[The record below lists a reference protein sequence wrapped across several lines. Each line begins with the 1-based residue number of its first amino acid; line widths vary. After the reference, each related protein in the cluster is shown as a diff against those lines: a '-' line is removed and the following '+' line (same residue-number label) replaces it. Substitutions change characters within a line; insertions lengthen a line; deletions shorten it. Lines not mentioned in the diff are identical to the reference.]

1 MISVIKN
8 IDLKIVWNDDLG
20 GATQKAV
27 AGVMTI
33 DENEKTVNFA
43 QAAPRPVKVRN
54 IKLYDGPLLS
64 VVKKADGTLVMHSK
78 AIDPSAV
85 EDFTTKMLQEA
96 IVVQTKINE
105 IKKG

>member
-1 MISVIKN
+1 MIKKLKN
-8 IDLKIVWNDDLG
+8 MELTVVTDDYLDVASLKAI
-20 GATQKAV
+20 
-27 AGVMTI
+27 AGMITI
-33 DENEKTVNFA
+33 DEKEKKVNFA

-64 VVKKADGTLVMHSK
+64 VVKKADGTMVMHSK

-96 IVVQTKINE
+96 IGVQTKINE
-105 IKKG
+105 LKKG

>member
-54 IKLYDGPLLS
+54 IKL
-64 VVKKADGTLVMHSK
+64 
-78 AIDPSAV
+78 
-85 EDFTTKMLQEA
+85 
-96 IVVQTKINE
+96 
-105 IKKG
+105 

>member
-1 MISVIKN
+1 MIKKLKN
-8 IDLKIVWNDDLG
+8 MELTVVTDDYLDVASLKAI
-20 GATQKAV
+20 
-27 AGVMTI
+27 AGMITI
-33 DENEKTVNFA
+33 DEKEKKVNFA

-64 VVKKADGTLVMHSK
+64 VVKKADGSMVMHSK

-96 IVVQTKINE
+96 IGVQTKINE
-105 IKKG
+105 LKKG

>member
-1 MISVIKN
+1 
-8 IDLKIVWNDDLG
+8 
-20 GATQKAV
+20 
-27 AGVMTI
+27 MTI
-33 DENEKTVNFA
+33 DEKGKKANFA

-54 IKLYDGPLLS
+54 MKLYDGQMLS

-96 IVVQTKINE
+96 IGVQTKINE

>member
-8 IDLKIVWNDDLG
+8 IDLRIVWNDDLG
-20 GATQKAV
+20 GAIQKAV

-33 DENEKTVNFA
+33 DEKGKKANFA

-64 VVKKADGTLVMHSK
+64 VVRKADGTMVMHSK
-78 AIDPSAV
+78 AIDPSTI
-85 EDFTTKMLQEA
+85 EDFATKMLQEA
-96 IVVQTKINE
+96 IGVQTKINE
-105 IKKG
+105 LKKG

>member
-64 VVKKADGTLVMHSK
+64 AWHHPNHRSK
-78 AIDPSAV
+78 RFSG
-85 EDFTTKMLQEA
+85 QCS
-96 IVVQTKINE
+96 
-105 IKKG
+105 

>member
-1 MISVIKN
+1 MIKKLKN
-8 IDLKIVWNDDLG
+8 IELTVVTDDYLDVASLKAI
-20 GATQKAV
+20 
-27 AGVMTI
+27 AGMITI
-33 DENEKTVNFA
+33 DEKEKKVNFA

-64 VVKKADGTLVMHSK
+64 VVKKADGSMVMHSK

-96 IVVQTKINE
+96 IGVQTKINE
-105 IKKG
+105 LKKG